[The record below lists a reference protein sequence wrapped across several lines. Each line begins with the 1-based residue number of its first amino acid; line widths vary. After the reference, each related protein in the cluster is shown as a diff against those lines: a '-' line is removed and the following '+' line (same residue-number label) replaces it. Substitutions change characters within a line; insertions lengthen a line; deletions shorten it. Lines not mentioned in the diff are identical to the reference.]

1 MNNKPVIPPR
11 SERPLRYTPGRA
23 LIELKAQHDD
33 LRGMMDRCEDLADEL
48 DAGRMGPTQLLREVA
63 RLRLAFDAHNQ
74 FEEKLLRPA
83 LLEGDAFAG
92 IRIDRMVED
101 HVNEHR
107 TMRQKLA
114 SSETAV
120 LRDVIET
127 LRAHLDAE
135 ERYLLTANVLRD
147 DRAPLDDDD

>member
-1 MNNKPVIPPR
+1 MSNKPVIPPP

-23 LIELKAQHDD
+23 LIELKAQHDA
-33 LRGMMDRCEDLADEL
+33 LRGMMDRCEDLADAL

-83 LLEGDAFAG
+83 LLEGDALAG
-92 IRIDRMVED
+92 VRIDRMVED

-114 SSETAV
+114 SSETTV

-127 LRAHLDAE
+127 LRAHLEAE
-135 ERYLLTANVLRD
+135 ERYLLTAKVLHDER
-147 DRAPLDDDD
+147 PVVGDDD